1 MSIAKKI
8 ISQSGIYFAG
18 TLFSVGIGLFFK
30 IYISKKLGADMLGV
44 YALGMTI
51 VTVLSVFLS
60 LGLGNGL
67 VRFVSKYLAQHNFT
81 QLHTYLRKTFGITLI
96 MSIISA
102 SVFFL
107 FPDFISIKLLN
118 SPELTPYLS
127 YFGILLIINAI
138 ITLCDQ
144 TIRGFQEVRKSTIIG
159 HFIRLPLKIAA
170 AVGFIT
176 MGYQLKGYIWAEI
189 IGAIVALALFMV
201 LIKKLLPKQM
211 SKLTLKATSKITKE
225 ERTFGNNML
234 LINTIG
240 LLQAEGDKILL
251 VIYLST
257 TDLGVYSIALTLT
270 AFVPT
275 VLVSVNAIFTPII
288 SQLHTENR
296 ILELKK
302 YYQVSCKYIFVLTFP
317 LIVFLIVFNQPIL
330 DVFGEEFKVGG
341 QVLIL
346 LLIGQIINTST
357 GSVGM
362 MLNMTG
368 LEHVGRNSAIFT
380 SILSLI
386 GYLILIPKY
395 GLIGIGIVKLFAMSF
410 QGIYAVYMLYTKQ
423 QIHAFSASYIKII
436 LIFILSSLAYYTYLR
451 VGILDD
457 FTQPLWLFIGL
468 CFTYLIFVILFLA
481 FSTQED
487 KQFIKSLINKSKK
500 GIS

>member
-8 ISQSGIYFAG
+8 TSQAGVYFAG
-18 TLFSVGIGLFFK
+18 TLFSVAIGFFFK
-30 IYISKKLGADMLGV
+30 IYISKKLGADMLGI
-44 YALGMTI
+44 YALGMTV

-67 VRFVSKYLAQHNFT
+67 VRFVSKYLAQNNYT
-81 QLHTYLRKTFGITLI
+81 QLHTYLRKTLSITLI
-96 MSIISA
+96 MSVLSA
-102 SVFFL
+102 SLFFL
-107 FPDFISIKLLN
+107 FPDVIASKLLN
-118 SPELTPYLS
+118 SPELSPYLS

-144 TIRGFQEVRKSTIIG
+144 TIRGLQEVRKSTLIG

-189 IGAIVALALFMV
+189 IGAIVALVLFFW

-211 SKLTLKATSKITKE
+211 RKLSLKPTSKITKE

-240 LLQAEGDKILL
+240 LLQGQGDKIVLA
-251 VIYLST
+251 IYLTT

-275 VLVSVNAIFTPII
+275 ILLSVNAIFTPII
-288 SQLHTENR
+288 SQLHTEKR
-296 ILELKK
+296 MQELKK
-302 YYQVSCKYIFVLTFP
+302 YYQASCKYIFVLTIP

-330 DVFGEEFKVGG
+330 HEFGEEFKLGG

-346 LLIGQIINTST
+346 LLIAQVINIST

-368 LEHVGRNSAIFT
+368 LENVSRNSAIFIA
-380 SILSLI
+380 ILSII
-386 GYLILIPKY
+386 GYLVLIPMY
-395 GLIGIGIVKLFAMSF
+395 GLIGIGITKLIVVIVQSTYSVF
-410 QGIYAVYMLYTKQ
+410 MLYSKQ
-423 QIHAFSASYIKII
+423 QIQPFNNSYLKIVMVFLLLAF
-436 LIFILSSLAYYTYLR
+436 AYYYFG

-457 FTQPLWLFIGL
+457 LSNPLWLFVGL
-468 CFTYLIFVILFLA
+468 CVTYLIFVGLFML
-481 FSTQED
+481 FSAQED
-487 KQFIKSLINKSKK
+487 RQFIKSLINKSVKK
-500 GIS
+500 